1 MRVLS
6 KRNILFPSPDGNLV
20 YPLLKGYIGEVPAW
34 VTKLPYFKACV
45 ADGLVEPLKSYKD
58 SEVVPLQ
65 EKAVPRRAKKEE
77 AQAESAEGKNEAEV
91 SETGE

>member
-6 KRNILFPSPDGNLV
+6 KRNILFPSPDGSLV
-20 YPLLKGYIGEVPAW
+20 YPLLKGYIGEVPDW
-34 VTKLPYFKACV
+34 VTTLPYFRACV

-65 EKAVPRRAKKEE
+65 EKAVPRRSGNTKKKKE
-77 AQAESAEGKNEAEV
+77 NE
-91 SETGE
+91 